1 MFGQN
6 RPQPPIWRILV
17 YIAVTIALLVGLG
30 WFNTHILGDHTVY
43 PDGAAPLS
51 SASAEAPAAG

>member
-51 SASAEAPAAG
+51 SV